1 MSDSIENRK
10 SKIENRPG
18 RLIVI
23 SGPSGVG
30 KSTVTRQVLER
41 TGAMFSISA
50 TTRQPRA
57 GEQNGRE
64 YHFVDVPT
72 FQRMIAENALLE
84 WAEVFGHYYGTPA
97 QPVKDALAQ
106 GQCVVLEIDVQ
117 GGIQVAKRCPD
128 AAMILITPPDAAT
141 LAQRLAGRATDAP
154 EVIARRLAKAQAE
167 MNLARES
174 GVYKYE
180 VVNRDLPEAVAEVL
194 NIIAQEIASA

>member
-10 SKIENRPG
+10 SKIENGSG

-72 FQRMIAENALLE
+72 FQRMIEENALLE

-97 QPVKDALAQ
+97 QPVRDALAQ
-106 GQCVVLEIDVQ
+106 GRCVVLEIDVQ
-117 GGIQVAKRCPD
+117 GGIQVAKHCPE

-180 VVNRDLPEAVAEVL
+180 VVNRDLPTAVAEIL